1 MCVKFKIW
9 DSMKERNSLIF
20 IQIKK
25 KEREKAFDQFIKDQ
39 PDQNPTSFLL
49 TALLTNCKTERNL
62 EEEEEAENKFREEI
76 NHHKRKVE
84 EKARKSEI
92 VFYPSLLFK
101 SFVKTNANGVD
112 ILKPALSFQIT
123 KIC

>member
-1 MCVKFKIW
+1 MFKIQ
-9 DSMKERNSLIF
+9 DLGQNEREKVFDLYIDKEEAR
-20 IQIKK
+20 
-25 KEREKAFDQFIKDQ
+25 KEREKAFDQFIKEQ

-49 TALLTNCKTERNL
+49 TAMPTNCKTERNL

-92 VFYPSLLFK
+92 VFYPSILFK
-101 SFVKTNANGVD
+101 SFVKTNSYGVD
-112 ILKPALSFQIT
+112 ILNTALSF
-123 KIC
+123 